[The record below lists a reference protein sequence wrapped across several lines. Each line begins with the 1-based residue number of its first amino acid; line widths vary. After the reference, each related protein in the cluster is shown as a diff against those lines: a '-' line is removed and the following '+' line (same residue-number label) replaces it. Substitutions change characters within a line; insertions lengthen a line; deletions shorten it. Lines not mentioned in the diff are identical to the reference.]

1 MPNWILWVVP
11 LAVGVGGAFVV
22 VQLALHQ
29 RGPRSGRR
37 GSRSGTI
44 DLPCSVCQKELVFT
58 SSELTKLSGAEVA
71 LVVRSVPRARTRSV
85 AEYVCPHCEASHYF
99 LVDGAKPEWIGA
111 NLYTPETK
119 TGRCQQCRKAL
130 HAPAWGQGQYDGR
143 LKEAPFLRPDY
154 GLVCPFCKSVIC
166 VECAERTSHNRTADG
181 ALICPRC
188 HRQPVDR
195 VFHP

>member
-1 MPNWILWVVP
+1 MNDRKQV
-11 LAVGVGGAFVV
+11 LAEMA
-22 VQLALHQ
+22 Q
-29 RGPRSGRR
+29 RVRANRAAP
-37 GSRSGTI
+37 
-44 DLPCSVCQKELVFT
+44 
-58 SSELTKLSGAEVA
+58 EVA
-71 LVVRSVPRARTRSV
+71 LVVRSAPNVRTHSL
-85 AEYVCPHCEASHYF
+85 AEYVCPYCGASHCF
-99 LVDGAKPEWIGA
+99 IVDGARPEWVGA

-130 HAPAWGQGQYDGR
+130 HAPPWGVGQYDGR

-166 VECAERTSHNRTADG
+166 VECAERTSRNRTADG